1 MAGMGHEDAFLRPRL
16 NARYRFSKGTLA
28 GTRGNGREAPLTA
41 ILLGWIKPPRSIPLV
56 ALLATAE
63 ASFLIVLTGRD
74 VLGFMK
80 TVRVLGL
87 SMPPARLARVDVV
100 I

>member
-1 MAGMGHEDAFLRPRL
+1 MTGHTLSSLRSRKRGATERSHRYCPFCQ
-16 NARYRFSKGTLA
+16 ARSNRQ
-28 GTRGNGREAPLTA
+28 GRSA
-41 ILLGWIKPPRSIPLV
+41 V
-56 ALLATAE
+56 FLATAE